1 MRQISALWKASLIA
15 FVSSFCVM
23 VIELI
28 AARILAPYI
37 GVSLYTWTSIIGI
50 ILTGIAIFTYFMP
63 MDDATEIPLSQLI
76 AMSQNNE
83 LERIEIEENI
93 LRITAADGTKYVAYK
108 ETIASIYE
116 IENLSGQLREVA
128 VEIEPLENG
137 RVTLPKKTS
146 KGAEDGTRLV
156 FGSLSAKH
164 KLKREVTV
172 EEGVKRQLEHDK
184 PGLMKLADLG
194 TLPKA
199 QRAVLNRALK
209 ALEDQA
215 SAERQYVKAVAG
227 REKAERILARK
238 TAIMNSVPNIR
249 RRSKI
254 VRELVE
260 EILKYEKALHEIEN
274 MIDRYSQ
281 DEHRAKESIPEI
293 FAELELR
300 GNQYPH
306 AGPL

>member
-1 MRQISALWKASLIA
+1 MRGRNIIQYDISDFS
-15 FVSSFCVM
+15 
-23 VIELI
+23 
-28 AARILAPYI
+28 
-37 GVSLYTWTSIIGI
+37 
-50 ILTGIAIFTYFMP
+50 
-63 MDDATEIPLSQLI
+63 
-76 AMSQNNE
+76 
-83 LERIEIEENI
+83 
-93 LRITAADGTKYVAYK
+93 
-108 ETIASIYE
+108 
-116 IENLSGQLREVA
+116 NLSSMIMVG
-128 VEIEPLENG
+128 G
-137 RVTLPKKTS
+137 C
-146 KGAEDGTRLV
+146 
-156 FGSLSAKH
+156 H
-164 KLKREVTV
+164 V
-172 EEGVKRQLEHDK
+172 EE
-184 PGLMKLADLG
+184 
-194 TLPKA
+194 
-199 QRAVLNRALK
+199 
-209 ALEDQA
+209 
-215 SAERQYVKAVAG
+215 KAVAG